1 MDIELKNLKG
11 TCDFLPEEQILRN
24 NIVATLRQNFEKY
37 GYLPLETQMLNY
49 FDLLKY
55 KYQEGAEIL
64 TEVYKLKD
72 QGNRDLG
79 LRYDLTVP
87 FCKVIGLNKDLPMP
101 FRRYEIGK
109 VFRNGPVKLGRAR
122 EFYQCDIDVVG
133 VSGRLIE
140 AEQMV
145 MVKDVFAELNI
156 PVVIKWNNRKL
167 MSGLLEVAGVTEN
180 LVADAIGLIDRMN
193 KISKAE
199 LVLEFGKIGIDEQ
212 QVNNILDLF
221 SKTLEEYKQV
231 FEATENSNIKQGLEE
246 LTELQELINKLDMQD
261 TCEFSPTLARGL
273 SIYTGT
279 VFEFFDKQKRIS
291 SSLGGGG
298 RYDKIITEFMN
309 NGQEY
314 PAVGLCFGLEPIFAL
329 LEKTKQKN
337 LVDVF
342 VIPMGTEVEC
352 LKLASSLRAS
362 GLNVLLETNKRKV
375 KKSFDYANKVDI
387 KYVIVVGSNE
397 LENGRFALKNM
408 QTGEQTDVTLEEM
421 LKILK
426 G

>member
-37 GYLPLETQMLNY
+37 GYLPLETPMLNY

>member
-1 MDIELKNLKG
+1 
-11 TCDFLPEEQILRN
+11 
-24 NIVATLRQNFEKY
+24 
-37 GYLPLETQMLNY
+37 
-49 FDLLKY
+49 
-55 KYQEGAEIL
+55 
-64 TEVYKLKD
+64 
-72 QGNRDLG
+72 
-79 LRYDLTVP
+79 
-87 FCKVIGLNKDLPMP
+87 
-101 FRRYEIGK
+101 
-109 VFRNGPVKLGRAR
+109 
-122 EFYQCDIDVVG
+122 
-133 VSGRLIE
+133 
-140 AEQMV
+140 